1 MDFGGHWTP
10 LDPLDLLFFPMVT
23 HPFFL
28 PPLWFLV
35 GALECM
41 AKLVGATGAKVS
53 ASNSDYLGNT
63 LSGGSGFLH
72 CESEKDSCHF
82 KGDEFVMEPNGS
94 DHDPG
99 THIQDTPSTVF
110 QHKSLMKTGP
120 WWHTPLIPA
129 LGRQRQADF

>member
-1 MDFGGHWTP
+1 
-10 LDPLDLLFFPMVT
+10 
-23 HPFFL
+23 
-28 PPLWFLV
+28 
-35 GALECM
+35 M

-110 QHKSLMKTGP
+110 QHKSLMKTGH